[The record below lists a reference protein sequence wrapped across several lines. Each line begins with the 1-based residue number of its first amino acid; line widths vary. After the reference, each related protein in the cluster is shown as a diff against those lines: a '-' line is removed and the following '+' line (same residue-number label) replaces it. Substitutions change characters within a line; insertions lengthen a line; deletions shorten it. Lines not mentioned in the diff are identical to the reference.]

1 MLIKIR
7 QIFSNAKALKLK
19 LASKV
24 KVEPQQEDNSGCSIC
39 KQNVLSVKC
48 SKCFSW
54 YCSNCSNTSQT
65 LSISLCIKCNL

>member
-54 YCSNCSNTSQT
+54 YCSNTSQA
-65 LSISLCIKCNL
+65 SSVSLCIKCNL